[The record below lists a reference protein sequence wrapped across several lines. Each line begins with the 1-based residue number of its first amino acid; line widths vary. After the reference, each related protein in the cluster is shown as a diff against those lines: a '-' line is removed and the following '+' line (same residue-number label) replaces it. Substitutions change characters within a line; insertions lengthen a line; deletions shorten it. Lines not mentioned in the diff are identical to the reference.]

1 MHLALYQQIRVI
13 CPPPRDTRPHLRR
26 RLVNRHLQQSGSLS
40 LLLAHVSL
48 CPPSFG
54 SDVHGRVDLD
64 TVIVTKAMCA
74 IYLAHRVFCGWVRR
88 MTYNRSALAADFRT
102 ISWLDDFRP
111 LCSNGQA
118 QDLPTCL
125 SRNFQP
131 DVTFSWTSSFGF
143 NVLLQS
149 LLKSPPIVSPGLW
162 MLTIFLSFTI
172 ASYYDNPPP
181 DITDSSVR
189 SPPNVTRF

>member
-1 MHLALYQQIRVI
+1 MHRSV
-13 CPPPRDTRPHLRR
+13 RP
-26 RLVNRHLQQSGSLS
+26 LS
-40 LLLAHVSL
+40 DRMFMEEWIST
-48 CPPSFG
+48 PS
-54 SDVHGRVDLD
+54 SSP
-64 TVIVTKAMCA
+64 KQCA
-74 IYLAHRVFCGWVRR
+74 PSTWPNRVFCGWVRR

-181 DITDSSVR
+181 DITDSSVK